1 MQFFGNSEWLILMT
15 AIIWAC
21 GDKQMEAIKRVRLS
35 EIAELITKGT
45 TPTTL
50 GYNFQEDGVNF
61 LKIECFSEDG
71 TYIKEKT
78 AHISEECHEKLKRS
92 KLRTGDILFSIA
104 GAIGRVAVVT
114 EEMLPANT
122 NQALAII
129 RVTRD
134 DIYLPY
140 IKLILTSQ
148 IVKAQFERKKQGV
161 AQLNISLKD
170 INELEIPL
178 PEKSKQIECASLLEK
193 ISGIITARQKQLQ
206 KLDELVK
213 ARFIELFGDPV
224 RNSMGL
230 PTEPMTTVCAI
241 IDGDRGKNY
250 PKQDEFSDTGYCLFL
265 NAKNVTAT
273 GFSFES
279 RMFITKE
286 KDNALHNGKLE
297 RGDVV
302 LTTRGTL
309 GNLAF
314 YDDSVPFENVRINSG
329 MVILRMKKN
338 VMTEV
343 FFMEQFKLQL
353 QSIKGKIAS
362 GSAQPQLPISTMNK
376 IRILLAPM
384 ALQEQFAAFVE
395 QTDKSKAAVQKAL
408 GEAQLLF
415 DSLMQKYFG

>member
-1 MQFFGNSEWLILMT
+1 
-15 AIIWAC
+15 
-21 GDKQMEAIKRVRLS
+21 MEAIKRVRLS

-213 ARFIELFGDPV
+213 ARFVELFGDMFL
-224 RNSMGL
+224 NSMHWDEKSLDSMADVVSGITKGRKVKEQNL
-230 PTEPMTTVCAI
+230 LEVPYMAVSNVKDGYIDWTTVKTIEATEQEINQYRLLPDDVLMTEGGDPDKLGRGAI
-241 IDGDRGKNY
+241 IKKPLENCIHQNHIFRVR
-250 PKQDEFSDTGYCLFL
+250 L
-265 NAKNVTAT
+265 N
-273 GFSFES
+273 ES
-279 RMFITKE
+279 
-286 KDNALHNGKLE
+286 
-297 RGDVV
+297 
-302 LTTRGTL
+302 
-309 GNLAF
+309 
-314 YDDSVPFENVRINSG
+314 
-329 MVILRMKKN
+329 VILPS
-338 VMTEV
+338 
-343 FFMEQFKLQL
+343 FFAEYLKHQKAKRYFLGCAKQTTGIASINMRQLKALPVLLPPLQL
-353 QSIKGKIAS
+353 Q
-362 GSAQPQLPISTMNK
+362 
-376 IRILLAPM
+376 R
-384 ALQEQFAAFVE
+384 QFSVFVE

-408 GEAQLLF
+408 DETQLLF